1 MEGMKGGLVRLRALL
16 DDLTPSERK
25 IGAYILEH
33 PQETVQSSVAQ
44 LSERSGG
51 SPAAIIRLCKSLG
64 VTGFQELKLKIAGDL
79 QTNEQYQY
87 TEIRP
92 KDSVES
98 IISHVSTN
106 NIQSIKDTVHILE
119 PRLVDQAVNMLNEAN
134 RIFFYGVGASN
145 LIALDAHYKFMRINR
160 TSFSFAD
167 PHMQI
172 SSATTLREDDVVV
185 CISYSGE
192 TSNVISCLKHA
203 REGGAGT
210 ISITKWGS
218 NTLSSLAD
226 VPLMITSMESDI
238 RSGATS
244 SRIAQ
249 LNVIDIL
256 YLAIASRGYNQS
268 VQYLEK
274 SRQAIQEHK

>member
-64 VTGFQELKLKIAGDL
+64 VNGFQELKLKIAGDL

-98 IISHVSTN
+98 IIQHVSTN
-106 NIQSIKDTVHILE
+106 NIQSIKDTVHILDSK
-119 PRLVDQAVNMLNEAN
+119 LVDQAVNMLDKAN
-134 RIFFYGVGASN
+134 RIF
-145 LIALDAHYKFMRINR
+145 
-160 TSFSFAD
+160 
-167 PHMQI
+167 
-172 SSATTLREDDVVV
+172 LR
-185 CISYSGE
+185 
-192 TSNVISCLKHA
+192 
-203 REGGAGT
+203 
-210 ISITKWGS
+210 
-218 NTLSSLAD
+218 
-226 VPLMITSMESDI
+226 
-238 RSGATS
+238 
-244 SRIAQ
+244 
-249 LNVIDIL
+249 
-256 YLAIASRGYNQS
+256 RG
-268 VQYLEK
+268 
-274 SRQAIQEHK
+274 RF